1 MTLRGWN
8 IFASYMYFG
17 TPSLDKAKVL
27 QLQPAD
33 LFQLERLRIV
43 QLDKF
48 DPAMFIFILF
58 GTFHQLTPQ
67 N

>member
-1 MTLRGWN
+1 
-8 IFASYMYFG
+8 MYFG
-17 TPSLDKAKVL
+17 TLSLDKAKVL

-33 LFQLERLRIV
+33 LFQLERLQIV

-58 GTFHQLTPQ
+58 GTFHQHTSQ

>member
-1 MTLRGWN
+1 
-8 IFASYMYFG
+8 MYFG
-17 TPSLDKAKVL
+17 TLSLDKAKVL